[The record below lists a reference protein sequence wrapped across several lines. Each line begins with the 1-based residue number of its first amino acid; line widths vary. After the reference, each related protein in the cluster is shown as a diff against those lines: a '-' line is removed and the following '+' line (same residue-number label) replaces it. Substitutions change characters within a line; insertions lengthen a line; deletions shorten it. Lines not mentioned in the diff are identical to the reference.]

1 MGRAASSKQ
10 NVQAVRNLMLRV
22 LVEVSV
28 AVESKS
34 HGRMAGPYRNLLGVG
49 AGSDPERN
57 ERVSELVEFQTVSA
71 DGVNQQQSSYLLR
84 CPAGDLRRHRP

>member
-10 NVQAVRNLMLRV
+10 NVQAVRNLVFRV

-49 AGSDPERN
+49 AGSDPEHN

-71 DGVNQQQSSYLLR
+71 DGVTRWHPPQLVET
-84 CPAGDLRRHRP
+84 RPT